1 MNNIQVNKFDKFIKI
16 YKITLIVLYSLVT
29 LFLTSYLIYQFFDD
43 LNSYKNGEDF
53 ILGLAAVFIFIIILV
68 GAISY
73 SILEIL
79 SLIGLCAVVS
89 SKTVTNKAKNKRFF
103 IWTSIINIITYGIL
117 IGLSRLLIEIYQ
129 NITK

>member
-117 IGLSRLLIEIYQ
+117 IGLSRLLIGIYQ

>member
-43 LNSYKNGEDF
+43 LNSYKKGEDF